1 MISLALTLVLS
12 QPGPPPPP
20 PPLPPKQ
27 TANAQPVPPPPP
39 PPPLSPPPLPPPS
52 AVNPAPYPGRPSAAT
67 PSGPNLPSTVRVR
80 CPSDCSV
87 RVAGGVGRR
96 LNPQLWEF
104 SDVSPGKTRFDIE
117 GTFTIP
123 IASGYLDIPASS
135 EVEVMVSKNRLVL
148 GTATPRAAPMPT
160 ANGALS
166 TTPGILRLTCQKPC
180 TVSIDGA
187 RRSGENQ
194 TGQITITGVAPG
206 SHNVGVK
213 FFGGSGQA
221 TVDVPPDTEV
231 FIFAQESAVRVTNT
245 KPLH

>member
-12 QPGPPPPP
+12 QPPPPP

-27 TANAQPVPPPPP
+27 TANAQPLPPPPP
-39 PPPLSPPPLPPPS
+39 PPPLSPPPLPPPGPVVG
-52 AVNPAPYPGRPSAAT
+52 APPPPARGAPAAH
-67 PSGPNLPSTVRVR
+67 PLPSNVKVR

-96 LNPQLWEF
+96 LNSQLWEF
-104 SDVSPGKTRFDIE
+104 SDVQPGKTRFDIE

-135 EVEVMVSKNRLVL
+135 DVEVLVSKNRLVL
-148 GTATPRAAPMPT
+148 GTATPRAAPAMG
-160 ANGALS
+160 ANGVLN
-166 TTPGILRLTCQKPC
+166 TTPGIIRMTCQKPC
-180 TVSIDGA
+180 TVNIDGA

-194 TGQITITGVAPG
+194 TGQITITNVAPG
-206 SHNVGVK
+206 THNIGVK
-213 FFGGSGQA
+213 FFGGAAQG
-221 TVDVPPDTEV
+221 TVEVPPDTEV
-231 FIFAQESAVRVTNT
+231 FIFAQESTVRVTNT